1 MGSSPKPD
9 QTESSQA
16 RTSAFAVRLLV
27 LVPAYDPGALLV
39 ETAGA
44 LLEVHPDVWVL
55 LNGSTDGSDTGLES
69 LFGAHEGFRVL
80 RRTVN
85 LGKGATLLEW
95 ARRAAIQGLTYIL
108 CFDADGQ
115 HPPDMVREFRR
126 QSERHPHS
134 MIMGEPRFGADAPI
148 ERVYFR
154 RISNALARLETFG
167 SLRCDSLFGMR
178 VYPLADFLRAF
189 SKTSRGRGYDSDAEM
204 AVRLIWGGLAVI
216 RVDTPVLYPDR
227 KSGGVTHF
235 RYGRDNLVLSWMH
248 LRLLSEALGIAWGRF
263 FSRAPSSRLESGSK
277 NVCK

>member
-1 MGSSPKPD
+1 
-9 QTESSQA
+9 
-16 RTSAFAVRLLV
+16 
-27 LVPAYDPGALLV
+27 
-39 ETAGA
+39 
-44 LLEVHPDVWVL
+44 
-55 LNGSTDGSDTGLES
+55 
-69 LFGAHEGFRVL
+69 
-80 RRTVN
+80 
-85 LGKGATLLEW
+85 
-95 ARRAAIQGLTYIL
+95 
-108 CFDADGQ
+108 
-115 HPPDMVREFRR
+115 
-126 QSERHPHS
+126 

-189 SKTSRGRGYDSDAEM
+189 SQTSWGRRYDFDAEM

-248 LRLLSEALGIAWGRF
+248 LRLLSEALRMTCARF
-263 FSRAPSSRLESGSK
+263 FARTPSPRLGPGFK
-277 NVCK
+277 NDCK